1 MPYSLRKS
9 PGRNLYWV
17 VNKYTGKKYSRKPL
31 SKQVAEKQRR
41 AIYASEYGRRKKSR
55 K

>member
-1 MPYSLRKS
+1 MPYTLRKS
-9 PGRNLYWV
+9 PGKNMYWV

-31 SKQVAEKQRR
+31 SKQVAERQRR
-41 AIYASEYGRRKKSR
+41 AIYASERRSKKSR